1 MDPDVSTTTD
11 VPVVTLNT
19 LRARRSDS
27 SVTILDVLSRE
38 VYAAGHIPGAI
49 NLPVSE
55 IQSRASELLPD
66 RNREIIVYCGGPT

>member
-1 MDPDVSTTTD
+1 MDSDVSTTTD
-11 VPVVTLNT
+11 VRVVTLNT
-19 LRARRSDS
+19 LRARRSDP

-38 VYAAGHIPGAI
+38 VYATGHIPGAI

-66 RNREIIVYCGGPT
+66 RDREIIVYCGGYT

>member
-19 LRARRSDS
+19 LRARRSDPS
-27 SVTILDVLSRE
+27 LTILDVLSRE

>member
-19 LRARRSDS
+19 LRARRSDPS
-27 SVTILDVLSRE
+27 LTILDVLSRE

-49 NLPVSE
+49 NLAVSE